1 MTYICLPEFVVAYT
15 PDPVVEEVVPATVG
29 APSPSSEA
37 RPVRR
42 SCRMAA
48 ALVRANNAS
57 AAANNNNDLA
67 PKDLNSRHLLSQ
79 NHSKKV
85 RGTPK
90 YCISLKLIIFF

>member
-1 MTYICLPEFVVAYT
+1 VAYT
-15 PDPVVEEVVPATVG
+15 PDPVVEEVVPATVE
-29 APSPSSEA
+29 APAPSSEA

-67 PKDLNSRHLLSQ
+67 PKDLNSRHLFSQ

-85 RGTPK
+85 CG
-90 YCISLKLIIFF
+90 IEKLIVQ